1 MSENSFERFRLRLM
15 QDVLPVS
22 LAMLERVKQKGMGH
36 LLDTFLDSSEPL
48 QELRDEGE
56 YSAQEL
62 RERLDN
68 LKPGLGNPV
77 MPVSVE
83 VDITEDTGV
92 QDEESLS
99 ELLHQIESR
108 LHKLE
113 TLLDK
118 KSQEGSFVEQQGN
131 E

>member
-22 LAMLERVKQKGMGH
+22 LAMLERVKQKGMGD